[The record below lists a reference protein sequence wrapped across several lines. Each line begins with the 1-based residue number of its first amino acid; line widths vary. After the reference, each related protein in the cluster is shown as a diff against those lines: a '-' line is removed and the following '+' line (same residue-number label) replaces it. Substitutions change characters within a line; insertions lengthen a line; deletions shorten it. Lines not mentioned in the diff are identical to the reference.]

1 MGEQENVHALGVFRG
16 PMKRF
21 RDPVHG
27 FIHLSPAELKLVE
40 TRPFRRL
47 RNIKQLALTY
57 LVYPGAMH
65 TRFEHSL
72 GVMELATRA
81 FDAVNEKFG
90 GDLRKNFAAVGLE
103 TQQAKTLLRV
113 TALLHD
119 VGHLP
124 FSHASEDILPL
135 LPGGKRAKHEDV
147 SIAIIQSDEISRI
160 LEEHFYKGIVQ
171 HVSLL
176 LDEHKEVRPELQILK
191 KIMSSQFDADKMD
204 YLARD
209 SLHCGVGYGN
219 FDYLRLLETLR
230 IKDAENGGLELSL
243 ERGGVHTLEAMMLA
257 RYWMFTQVYFH
268 KTRRLYDLYLKRYL
282 KLWYNKQYEN
292 LLDVANH
299 DDVTVMSQIYEDANL
314 GDNNSDRCKLA
325 KRILER
331 KHHRVVY
338 EDGNHADAKDRK
350 IAVKVDGELRK
361 KYSDVDFILDVNA
374 SGNVHKFY
382 VKGDEKEGEE
392 FSVYDAVGGRYHV
405 LSEQSRI
412 FERIP
417 KCFNVVRI
425 YADVEKVHLNEFR
438 GFASQKAEE
447 LREGR
452 K

>member
-1 MGEQENVHALGVFRG
+1 
-16 PMKRF
+16 MKRF

-27 FIHLSPAELKLVE
+27 FVHLSPEELGLVE

-81 FDAVNEKFG
+81 FDAVNQRFG
-90 GDLRKNFAAVGLE
+90 EELERNFACVGLGTE
-103 TQQAKTLLRV
+103 QARTLLRV

-119 VGHLP
+119 IGHLP
-124 FSHASEDILPL
+124 FSHASEDILPT

-147 SIAIIQSDEISRI
+147 SIAIIQSEEISNI
-160 LEEHFYKGIVQ
+160 LENRFYKGVVQ

-176 LDEHKEVRPELQILK
+176 LDEQKEVRPELQILK
-191 KIMSSQFDADKMD
+191 KIMSGQFDADKMD

-230 IKDAENGGLELSL
+230 VREADTGGLELSL

-268 KTRRLYDLYLKRYL
+268 KTRRIYDLYLKRYL
-282 KLWYNKQYEN
+282 KIWYDRQYED
-292 LLDVANH
+292 LLEVAKH
-299 DDVTVMSQIYEDANL
+299 DDVTMMSQIYEDASS
-314 GDNNSDRCKLA
+314 GDDGSERRKLA
-325 KRILER
+325 RRILER

-338 EDGNHADAKDRK
+338 EDGNHADAKDKK
-350 IAVKVDGELRK
+350 IAVRIHKELRDR
-361 KYSDVDFILDVNA
+361 YPEVDFILDINA
-374 SGNVHKFY
+374 SGSVHKFY

-392 FSVYDAVGGRYHV
+392 FSIYDAVAGRYHL

-412 FERIP
+412 FEKVP
-417 KCFNVVRI
+417 KWFNVVRI
-425 YADVEKVHLNEFR
+425 YADAEKPPLMGIRE
-438 GFASQKAEE
+438 FASQKAEE

-452 K
+452 